1 MSKVLYW
8 IVALPLAA
16 VVIVFSLNNRTEV
29 VLDLWP
35 LNVMA
40 VALPVFAVVLASMVA
55 GFLAGGLV
63 AWNSAGRT
71 RQRARAEA
79 RRADRAEWELLA
91 AQERVNDLQ
100 AAAEPPDS
108 SISKLPPNAA

>member
-16 VVIVFSLNNRTEV
+16 VIVVFSLNNRTEV

-35 LNVMA
+35 LDVMA
-40 VALPVFAVVLASMVA
+40 VPIPVFTIVLVSLVA
-55 GFLAGGLV
+55 GFLVGGLV
-63 AWNSAGRT
+63 AWISARRT

-79 RRADRAEWELLA
+79 RRADRAERDLKS
-91 AQERVNDLQ
+91 AQERIDGLQ
-100 AAAEPPDS
+100 RAAGTPDP
-108 SISKLPPNAA
+108 SIAKLPSNAA

>member
-16 VVIVFSLNNRTEV
+16 VFVVFSLNNRTEV
-29 VLDLWP
+29 VLDFWP
-35 LNVMA
+35 LDVMTLA
-40 VALPVFAVVLASMVA
+40 VPVFGLVLASLVA

-71 RQRARAEA
+71 RRRARAEG
-79 RRADRAEWELLA
+79 RRAGRAERDLKA

-100 AAAEPPDS
+100 TAAEAPNP
-108 SISKLPPNAA
+108 SIVKLPSNAA

>member
-8 IVALPLAA
+8 IVALPLTA

-35 LNVMA
+35 LDA
-40 VALPVFAVVLASMVA
+40 VAIPMPVFTIVLVSLVA

-71 RQRARAEA
+71 RQRVRAEA
-79 RRADRAEWELLA
+79 RRADRAERDLKS
-91 AQERVNDLQ
+91 AQERINGLQ
-100 AAAEPPDS
+100 KAVEVPDPP
-108 SISKLPPNAA
+108 IAKLPSNAA